1 MNYRTVRLYAMS
13 KDELVK
19 INQEEAA
26 SRFYIS
32 DIERNIRMNLF
43 PSYKVPMNG
52 DSLSETNA
60 KYIADVTERLN
71 EHGFRTG
78 RAFCH
83 YSLFSVCIFK
93 GGCHG
98 RCCFTAVHYAAPAA
112 APDRAVDLG
121 HMGGCGRFSRKFCS
135 GEPILCSLCRCWLWV
150 PQSAFPF

>member
-78 RAFCH
+78 RA
-83 YSLFSVCIFK
+83 SVITPYFPSAFFK

-98 RCCFTAVHYAAPAA
+98 RCCFTAVHL
-112 APDRAVDLG
+112 R
-121 HMGGCGRFSRKFCS
+121 CS
-135 GEPILCSLCRCWLWV
+135 SCCPG
-150 PQSAFPF
+150 